1 MNPSQAAANPRPASV
16 RRITTRF
23 RPTVE
28 GMIWF
33 AIAALLLYQG
43 WLRTINLIALLASI
57 LIALWILNAAVVW
70 SYHRLR
76 QVTVRRR
83 VHQELF
89 AGQPFVYELEIDN
102 PTRHSFRNLT
112 VICRDL
118 TVPTQGFV
126 SVLKPRST
134 ARAFGE
140 GIIPRRGRHRWG
152 PVEISSGFPFGLF
165 RRRVEIDDGFETVV
179 LPRLGHLD
187 LQRFR
192 RLLLGRTEYDARHQP
207 MIRQPGSQTEF
218 HGLREFRSGD
228 SPRWIHWR
236 TTARVGELMIREY
249 EEPPASDLVLVLDP
263 WLPDRPEKLRKQLD
277 EVIATN
283 QATIRRL
290 LASGPPPSAD
300 KRKAKEASLAR
311 KELPYRVPLENL
323 ETAISLAATLC
334 WEWNRLAGARIRVIV
349 GDGQSPQSI
358 HSDGTSQGLLR
369 LLERLALVEGGP
381 EADAGAGFWANLLK
395 SPPLSSA
402 PVLVLTTRTEATFG
416 DGPWSSAN
424 RRLVMIRIAQGEHA
438 EFFNPGSVS
447 AGVSVNGSVAFAP
460 GQTAAEAPGLSSNH
474 PKVPG

>member
-1 MNPSQAAANPRPASV
+1 MNQSQAAVNPRCASV
-16 RRITTRF
+16 RRVTTRF

-28 GMIWF
+28 GMIWL
-33 AIAALLLYQG
+33 AVAALLLYQG

-57 LIALWILNAAVVW
+57 LIALWILNGAVVW
-70 SYHRLR
+70 SYRRLR
-76 QVTVRRR
+76 QVAVRRQ
-83 VHQELF
+83 VHQEVF
-89 AGQPFVYELEIDN
+89 AGQPFVYELQIDN

-118 TVPTQGFV
+118 TVPTEGFV
-126 SVLKPRST
+126 PVLKPRST
-134 ARAFGE
+134 AKAFGE
-140 GIIPRRGRHRWG
+140 GSTPRRGRHRWG

-165 RRRVEIDDGFETVV
+165 RRRVEIDDSFETVV

-192 RLLLGRTEYDARHQP
+192 RFLLGRTEYDARHQP

-236 TTARVGELMIREY
+236 TTARVGELMIREF

-263 WLPDRPEKLRKQLD
+263 WLPDRPEKLRRQLD

-283 QATIRRL
+283 RATIRRL

-300 KRKAKEASLAR
+300 KRKAKETSLAR

-323 ETAISLAATLC
+323 ETAISLAATVC
-334 WEWNRLAGARIRVIV
+334 WEWNRLAGARISLLVW
-349 GDGQSPQSI
+349 DGQSPQSV

-381 EADAGAGFWANLLK
+381 GHDVEAQPWADSLK
-395 SPPLSSA
+395 SSPLSSA
-402 PVLVLTTRTEATFG
+402 PVLVLTTRPEATFG
-416 DGPWSSAN
+416 DGLWPSAN
-424 RRLVMIRIAQGEHA
+424 RRIVSIRIAQGEQA
-438 EFFNPGSVS
+438 EFFDAGHVS
-447 AGVSVNGSVAFAP
+447 AGASLNGSLAFAN
-460 GQTAAEAPGLSSNH
+460 GHTAAE
-474 PKVPG
+474 VPGVPPHLPRETG

>member
-1 MNPSQAAANPRPASV
+1 VNQSQAVANPRPTSV
-16 RRITTRF
+16 RRVTTRF

-28 GMIWF
+28 GMIWL
-33 AIAALLLYQG
+33 AVAALLLYQG

-57 LIALWILNAAVVW
+57 LIALWILNGAVVW
-70 SYHRLR
+70 SYRRLR
-76 QVTVRRR
+76 QVRVRRQMR
-83 VHQELF
+83 QEVF

-102 PTRHSFRNLT
+102 PTRYTFRNLT
-112 VICRDL
+112 VICRDP

-126 SVLKPRST
+126 SVLRPRST

-140 GIIPRRGRHRWG
+140 GMIPRRGRHRWG

-192 RLLLGRTEYDARHQP
+192 RFLLGRTEYDARHQP

-236 TTARVGELMIREY
+236 TTARVGELMIREF
-249 EEPPASDLVLVLDP
+249 EEPPASDLVLMLDP
-263 WLPDRPEKLRKQLD
+263 WLPDRPEKLRRELE

-283 QATIRRL
+283 RATLRRL

-300 KRKAKEASLAR
+300 KRKAKEMSLAR
-311 KELPYRVPLENL
+311 KELPFRVPLENL

-334 WEWNRLAGARIRVIV
+334 WEWNRLAGARISLLVW
-349 GDGQSPQSI
+349 DGQSPLAV

-381 EADAGAGFWANLLK
+381 EADAGASHWEDSLR
-395 SPPLSSA
+395 STPLASA
-402 PVLVLTTRTEATFG
+402 PVLVLTTRTEAAFG
-416 DGPWSSAN
+416 DGPWSSGN
-424 RRLVMIRIAQGEHA
+424 RRLVSIRVAQGEHA
-438 EFFNPGSVS
+438 EFFDPGHVA
-447 AGVSVNGSVAFAP
+447 AGVSVNGSLGVAN
-460 GQTAAEAPGLSSNH
+460 GRTAAEAPGLPPNL
-474 PKVPG
+474 PKGTG